1 MERPRL
7 SACERIG
14 ILNRGEAALRFIRA
28 VKDYNAL
35 HGASLQTVALYVEA
49 EKDGLFVQQA
59 DRAVALSAY
68 LSPGSGAARPYLDRA
83 LMLRVLAA
91 AGCGA
96 AWAGWGFLSEDP
108 ALVRA
113 LEQKGLVFLGPS
125 SRAMSLLGDKIAA
138 KSLAER
144 CGVPLLP
151 WSGQS
156 LDRLQQAREAAAA
169 LGYPCILKAPA
180 AGGGRGIRVARS
192 PEELPAQYRSA
203 REEALRV
210 TGDGRLFIERLVE
223 RARHLEVQALG
234 DRQGNVL
241 TFGVRDCSVQRR
253 NQKILEE
260 TPAPVLEDRLQG
272 RIEASAQALLREA
285 GYESAGTVEFL
296 FDLADSRYYFLEV
309 NTRLQVEHPVTEQ
322 AYGIDLVQA
331 QIDVAMG
338 RELPSRA
345 PARQAAAVEVR
356 LNAEDPQRGFTPSP
370 GRVARLRFPAGP
382 GIRVDSGVEAGSLI
396 PGEFDSM
403 IAKIIA
409 FAPTRGLAYARLAR
423 ALGELELKIEGG
435 TSNRAFL
442 AELIRSPEL
451 ARGGVSTRFVEEL
464 LQGGLGELS
473 APRPQEL
480 AVALMAAAVE
490 RYRQAYKLELAN
502 FTQQAASGGSPRR
515 IAVSEGQK
523 VGLRYRGSALS
534 VLVRSVAPHCYL
546 LRLAEGEPQLPLGYL
561 PREHDAL
568 LDWAGRRFRVQVVP
582 RDDSLLVEVEGRP
595 FAVELESGG
604 LVRAPAPA
612 VVLSIPVSAGQEVGR
627 GAVLAVLEAMKME
640 MTVSAPDAGTVREVL
655 VRAGEQ
661 VPAGKPLLS
670 LELEGGSR
678 RAGEE
683 EAGAELS
690 LSGLLRLPSQ
700 PAGEERWNTLRQEY
714 LAFFL
719 GYDRQGPGE
728 RVLERL
734 LAYTQ
739 AIPDSRDG
747 LARLLVTA
755 LEIFAD
761 VEKLFAGPAIFS
773 EQLNRHA
780 TYQELLA
787 HFFRRRAE
795 REQGLPKGFVA
806 ALRQALSWYL
816 AREATPEEQN
826 EALLHIYKS
835 HAGLEEKQLLLQA
848 SLAVL
853 EQLPLPAEL
862 LGLLADRLDEA
873 AYLSQPLRPSLS
885 DAAIHARY
893 VLVDRVL
900 LQGWQADKQRK
911 IGKTLRLLARHSPE
925 SRIFRRLQENLVG
938 TGQHVLPELARKAA
952 GSGMERE
959 LALEILARRFTRDRD
974 FERGELHQLQG
985 WAVYHCRSARR
996 GSGVDTLLAAVRP
1009 ELLEPL
1015 LAALRSALSGDAA
1028 WSFPSGP
1035 PELILLLPEEP
1046 GSAVDREGPLELAA
1060 RTPLP
1065 ASWLC
1070 LGFLDPAG
1078 TETFHTFVPDAESRW
1093 REDPERRGFN
1103 PRSYRELRVHRLA
1116 RFKTTLLYS
1125 SEWVKLLHLEAR
1137 ENPKDQRLIALA
1149 QVPSA
1154 RLELDELGRIR
1165 RMVALED
1172 VFMEAVYAMRAE
1184 QARRR
1189 QRLYWNR
1196 IVLHVHT
1203 VLNTTLEQNR
1213 EYAARL
1219 AARTAD
1225 LGLEKIVLYSRR
1237 LRRGGKGTEEV
1248 ELLFENISGPAF
1260 SLRGRKPSE
1269 EPLAPMDTYVARVV
1283 RARQRG
1289 VVYPYEILKLLTRP
1303 GVPVKHR
1310 LPKGEFEEFDI
1321 RLEEPGGRQQI
1332 VSVKGRPYGHNTGN
1346 VVFGLITSYPEFRSG
1361 GMSRV
1366 ILLADPTADM
1376 GSLAEAE
1383 CRRVIAALDLAAE
1396 RGLPVEWLPV
1406 SAGARIDMES
1416 GTENL
1421 DWTARAL
1428 RRIVAF
1434 TQAGGEINVIV
1445 AGVNIGAQSY
1455 WNAEATMLMHTRGLL
1470 IMTDDAAMLLT
1481 GKRALDFSGGVS
1493 AEDNVGIGGAE
1504 RIMGPNGQAQVRV
1517 RDLHAAYQALFR
1529 HYQLTWR
1536 DPGERWPER
1545 APTSDPA
1552 ERDLG
1557 REPYQDRLGQGFAT
1571 IGDIFSA
1578 DRNPERK
1585 KPFDM
1590 RQLMQAVV
1598 DRDGPVFERWAEMR
1612 DAETSIA
1619 WESRIGGIAAG
1630 LIGIESRPLA
1640 RIGEVPFDGPEVW
1653 TGATLFPLSAKKIA
1667 RAINAW
1673 SGVLPLVVLANLSG
1687 FDGSPESLRKLQLEY
1702 GAEIGRAV
1710 VNFRGPIVFV
1720 VTARYHGGAYVVFSK
1735 ALNENLRAAALQGA
1749 FASVIGGAPAA
1760 AVVFPGLVAKET
1772 NADPRVAEARRRLA
1786 SGRAYYQKDFDQLYA
1801 QVYAEKQAALA
1812 QRFDQIHSVERA
1824 KAMGSIDDLIS
1835 LSELRPYLI
1844 RRLEEGMAR

>member
-1 MERPRL
+1 VERPRL
-7 SACERIG
+7 GASERIG

-35 HGASLQTVALYVEA
+35 HGTRLQTVALHVEA
-49 EKDGLFVQQA
+49 EKDSLFVQQA
-59 DRAVALSAY
+59 DRAASL
-68 LSPGSGAARPYLDRA
+68 PAARSYLDRP
-83 LMLRVLAA
+83 LLLEVLQS

-96 AWAGWGFLSEDP
+96 AWAGWGFLSEDA

-125 SRAMSLLGDKIAA
+125 SRAMSLLGDKIEA
-138 KSLAER
+138 KALAKR

-151 WSGQS
+151 WSGRP
-156 LDRLQQAREAAAA
+156 LERLQQAREAAVS
-169 LGYPCILKAPA
+169 LGFPVILKAPA
-180 AGGGRGIRVARS
+180 AGGGRGIRIVRS
-192 PEELPAQYRSA
+192 PEELPAQFRSA
-203 REEALRV
+203 REEAQRV
-210 TGDGRLFIERLVE
+210 TGDAHLFLERLLV

-234 DRQGNVL
+234 DRHGNVL

-260 TPAPVLEDRLQG
+260 TPAPGLDEQLQG
-272 RIEASAQALLREA
+272 EIEASAGTLLKEA

-296 FDLADSRYYFLEV
+296 FDLDESRFYFMEV

-331 QIDVAMG
+331 QIEVAMG
-338 RELPSRA
+338 LELPERA
-345 PARQAAAVEVR
+345 PARQGTAVEVR
-356 LNAEDPQRGFTPSP
+356 LNAEDPQRDFSPSP
-370 GRVARLRFPAGP
+370 GRVARLRLPAGP
-382 GIRVDSGVEAGSLI
+382 GIRVDAGLEAGNPI
-396 PGEFDSM
+396 PAEFDSL

-409 FAPTRGLAYARLAR
+409 WAPTRELAYARLAR

-442 AELIRSPEL
+442 QELVRSPEL

-464 LQGGLGELS
+464 LRGGPGELS
-473 APRPQEL
+473 APRPQAL
-480 AVALMAAAVE
+480 AAALMAAAIE
-490 RYRQAYKLELAN
+490 RYRQAYELELAN
-502 FTQQAASGGSPRR
+502 FAWEVASGGSPRR
-515 IAVSEGQK
+515 ITASEGQK
-523 VGLRYRGSALS
+523 VSLRYRGSPLA
-534 VLVRSVAPHCYL
+534 VLVRSVAPQRYL
-546 LRLAEGEPQLPLGYL
+546 LRGAEGEPQLAVSYL

-568 LDWAGRRFRVQVVP
+568 LDCAGLRFRVQAVP
-582 RDDSLLVEVEGRP
+582 RGDSLLVEVEGRP
-595 FAVELESGG
+595 FALELESGG
-604 LVRAPAPA
+604 SIRAPSPA
-612 VVLSIPVSAGQEVGR
+612 VVLSIPVRPGQEVQR
-627 GAVLAVLEAMKME
+627 GSVLAVLEAMKME
-640 MTVSAPDAGTVREVL
+640 MTVSAPEAGTVREVL
-655 VRAGEQ
+655 VRPGEQ

-670 LELEGGSR
+670 LELKESGRQPTAEEGP
-678 RAGEE
+678 A
-683 EAGAELS
+683 EALS
-690 LSGLLRLPSQ
+690 LSGLLSLPQQ
-700 PAGEERWNTLRQEY
+700 PAGEELWNGLSQEY

-719 GYDRQGPGE
+719 GYDREGPGE
-728 RVLERL
+728 RVLDRL
-734 LAYTQ
+734 LGYVQAY
-739 AIPDSRDG
+739 PDSRG
-747 LARLLVTA
+747 MLARLLVTA
-755 LEIFAD
+755 LEIFVD
-761 VEKLFAGPAIFS
+761 VEKLFAGPPIFS
-773 EQLNRHA
+773 EQLSRHA

-787 HFFRRRAE
+787 HFFRRQAG

-816 AREATPEEQN
+816 GREASPAEQN
-826 EALLHIYKS
+826 EALLHVYKS
-835 HAGLEEKQLLLQA
+835 HAGLEEKQGLLQA
-848 SLAVL
+848 SLTVL

-862 LGLLADRLDEA
+862 LGLLADRLDET
-873 AYLSQPLRPSLS
+873 AYLSQPLRPSLG
-885 DAAIHARY
+885 DTAIRARY
-893 VLVDRVL
+893 LLVDRVL
-900 LQGWQADKQRK
+900 LQDWQADKQRK
-911 IGKTLRLLARHSPE
+911 IGKTLRLLARHPPG
-925 SRIFRRLQENLVG
+925 SRIFRRLEENLVG

-952 GSGMERE
+952 GAGAEQG

-974 FERGELHQLQG
+974 FEQG
-985 WAVYHCRSARR
+985 GLRDLAGLAVYHCRSAHL
-996 GSGVDTLLAAVRP
+996 GASVDTILASVRP
-1009 ELLEPL
+1009 ELMQPL
-1015 LAALRSALSGDAA
+1015 LAALREALCGESA
-1028 WSFPSGP
+1028 WSFLSGP
-1035 PELILLLPEEP
+1035 PEVILLVPEEAGP
-1046 GSAVDREGPLELAA
+1046 AARDRLLELSGS
-1060 RTPLP
+1060 TPLP
-1065 ASWLC
+1065 AAWAC
-1070 LGFLDPAG
+1070 LGFIDAEG
-1078 TETFHTFVPDAESRW
+1078 TETFHTFAPDAGGSW
-1093 REDPERRGFN
+1093 REDPDRRGFN
-1103 PRSYRELRVHRLA
+1103 PRSYRELRVQRLA
-1116 RFKTTLLYS
+1116 CFKPTLLYS
-1125 SEWVKLLHLEAR
+1125 SEWVKLLLLQAR
-1137 ENPKDQRLIALA
+1137 DNPRDERLIALA
-1149 QVPSA
+1149 EVPSA
-1154 RLELDELGRIR
+1154 RLELDEQGRIR

-1237 LRRGGKGTEEV
+1237 PRRGGGGTEEV

-1269 EPLAPMDTYVARVV
+1269 EPLRPMDTYVARVV

-1289 VVYPYEILKLLTRP
+1289 AVYPYEILKLLTRP
-1303 GVPVKHR
+1303 GVPVRHR
-1310 LPKGEFEEFDI
+1310 LPKGDFEEFDV
-1321 RLEEPGGRQQI
+1321 RLEEPGGRQRI
-1332 VSVKGRPYGHNTGN
+1332 VSVKGRPYGQNASN
-1346 VVFGLITSYPEFRSG
+1346 VVFGLITSYPEFRPG

-1383 CRRVIAALDLAAE
+1383 CRRVIAALDLAEE

-1428 RRIVAF
+1428 RRIIAF
-1434 TQAGGEINVIV
+1434 TQDGGEIHVIV

-1470 IMTDDAAMLLT
+1470 IMTDEAAMLLT
-1481 GKRALDFSGGVS
+1481 GKRALDFSGSVS
-1493 AEDNVGIGGAE
+1493 AEDNVGIGGVE

-1529 HYQLTWR
+1529 HYELTWR
-1536 DPGERWPER
+1536 EPGSGYPER
-1545 APTSDPA
+1545 RPSSDPA
-1552 ERDLG
+1552 ERDVG
-1557 REPYQDRLGQGFAT
+1557 QEPYQDRLGQGFAT

-1612 DAETSIA
+1612 DAETSIV

-1653 TGATLFPLSAKKIA
+1653 TGATLFPLSAKKTA
-1667 RAINAW
+1667 RAINAF
-1673 SGVLPLVVLANLSG
+1673 SGVLPLVILANLSG

-1772 NADPRVAEARRRLA
+1772 NADPRVEEARRRLA
-1786 SGRAYYQKDFDQLYA
+1786 SGRAYYQKDFDRLYA

-1812 QRFDQIHSVERA
+1812 QRFDQVHSVERA
-1824 KAMGSIDDLIS
+1824 KAVGSIDDLIS

-1844 RRLEEGMAR
+1844 RRLEEGMARESLPG